1 MKHGQKIYTQ
11 QPTANPN
18 LLIPRAEAAE
28 KINRQIER
36 GGELAKRE
44 TESLDAL
51 EALRA
56 DKNKWGSYTTELLKR
71 IFDQDTIAADYEYA
85 YGPIYMRPTFPQMVR
100 TVKEE
105 ITKKLTKLESLSERL
120 ELIPELNVQPSASSN
135 TDAASANSR
144 DIFIVHG
151 HDEAAK
157 QAVSRFIEKLGLNP
171 IILHEQPNAG
181 RTIIEKFEHHSDV
194 AFAVILLTPDDAGA
208 VKDRL
213 EDAKPR
219 ARQNVIFELGYFV
232 GKITRHKVCA
242 LYTGGVELPSDYH
255 GVLFLEMD
263 SAGAWKLQLGR
274 EMKQAGLDIDL
285 NKAV

>member
-1 MKHGQKIYTQ
+1 MAKKPIPP

-28 KINRQIER
+28 KINRQIEK

-56 DKNKWGSYTTELLKR
+56 DKNKWASYTTELLKR

-120 ELIPELNVQPSASSN
+120 ELIPESNVQPSASSN
-135 TDAASANSR
+135 TDAATANSQ
-144 DIFIVHG
+144 DIFIVH
-151 HDEAAK
+151 
-157 QAVSRFIEKLGLNP
+157 
-171 IILHEQPNAG
+171 
-181 RTIIEKFEHHSDV
+181 
-194 AFAVILLTPDDAGA
+194 
-208 VKDRL
+208 
-213 EDAKPR
+213 
-219 ARQNVIFELGYFV
+219 
-232 GKITRHKVCA
+232 
-242 LYTGGVELPSDYH
+242 
-255 GVLFLEMD
+255 
-263 SAGAWKLQLGR
+263 
-274 EMKQAGLDIDL
+274 
-285 NKAV
+285 